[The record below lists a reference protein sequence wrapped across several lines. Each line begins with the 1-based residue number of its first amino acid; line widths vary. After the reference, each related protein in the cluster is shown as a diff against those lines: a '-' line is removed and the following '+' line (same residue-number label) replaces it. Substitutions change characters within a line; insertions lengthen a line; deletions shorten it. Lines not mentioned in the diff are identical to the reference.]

1 MDQLRADYSQK
12 RIEEWALVLSAS
24 SIPYIIEEKDN
35 RWILYVDNS
44 NFGRAE
50 RTLHDYDLENEE
62 WVNEVSEKPTKRRT
76 FSGLIIGL
84 LLVGIYFA
92 MRGKLWEREILGM
105 GSASAELILNGQWWR
120 SVTALFLHAD
130 LVHVLSNAL
139 ACWVFC
145 SSVVQLYGY
154 GLGWFLILFSGA
166 GGNLITAYIY
176 QIDHVSLGA
185 STAIFGAVGLL
196 GTWRFVSKRRYSI
209 FRKRAWIYIAGVV
222 ALLAFFGA
230 GQRTDIAA
238 HLAGGALGCLLGYIV
253 NKVLAQQLSKRTNA
267 IIATVST
274 GIILLSWFLAFIS
287 PY

>member
-1 MDQLRADYSQK
+1 MVQLREDYSQK

-24 SIPYIIEEKDN
+24 SIPYVIEEKDQC
-35 RWILYVDNS
+35 WILYVDTS
-44 NFGRAE
+44 NYSRAE
-50 RTLHDYDLENEE
+50 RILREYDFENKE
-62 WVNEVSEKPTKRRT
+62 WVTEVSEKPPKTKT

-84 LLVGIYFA
+84 LLVGIHFSI
-92 MRGKLWEREILGM
+92 RGQLWEREILGM

-130 LVHVLSNAL
+130 LVHVLSNAF

-145 SSVVQLYGY
+145 TSVVQLYGY
-154 GLGWFLILFSGA
+154 GLGWFLILLSGA
-166 GGNLITAYIY
+166 GGNLITAYVY
-176 QIDHVSLGA
+176 QMDHVSIGA

-196 GTWRFVSKRRYSI
+196 GTWRFVSKRRHSI

-222 ALLAFFGA
+222 ALLAFFGV

-238 HLAGGALGCLLGYIV
+238 HLAGGALGCILGYIV
-253 NKVLAQQLSKRTNA
+253 NKLIPQQLSKRSNA
-267 IIATVST
+267 IIATVT
-274 GIILLSWFLAFIS
+274 ACIILLSWSLAFIS